1 MKRAFFFSDSQR
13 PSFNLALEE
22 VFFRNLP
29 ELGLDGLIYFY
40 VNQPSLIIGRS
51 QNAFRE
57 IDWLGAEQW
66 GLPILRRLS
75 GGGAVY
81 HDLNNLNFSFIVKR
95 QENLIINFQAFLEP
109 VIAYLQS
116 LHIAAE
122 LSGPSDLRVDGKK
135 ISGNAQA
142 LDKEVILE
150 HGTLLFDS
158 ELTVLGTMLHHRQDG
173 LISRSVESNQA
184 DVANLSD
191 YLEAPMS
198 FEAFAQGLSDFLQSE
213 QESLP
218 LTRHE
223 TLLEK
228 AAELEKSRYLT
239 RAWNMERCAKFSLK
253 RQWRGWDF
261 SLLVERGSISEMT
274 CVKTGDSPNDSL
286 NQLSASEAATI
297 CRSLQSVQLYGPD
310 LRAALS
316 FLEEVT
322 AASLITS
329 LFRPTTLV

>member
-1 MKRAFFFSDSQR
+1 MKRAFYFSSSQR

-22 VFFRNLP
+22 VLFRSLP
-29 ELGLDGLIYFY
+29 ELGLDGLSYFY

-57 IDWLGAEQW
+57 IDWLEAEKS
-66 GLPILRRLS
+66 GLPIVRRLS

-81 HDLNNLNFSFIVKR
+81 HDLNNLNFSFIEKR
-95 QENLIINFQAFLEP
+95 QEKLILNFQAFLEP

-122 LSGPSDLRVDGKK
+122 LSGPSDLRIKGKK

-218 LTRHE
+218 LTRLE
-223 TLLEK
+223 ILLEK
-228 AAELEKSRYLT
+228 AAELEQSRYLT

-261 SLLVERGSISEMT
+261 SLLVERGSISKIT
-274 CVKTGDSPNDSL
+274 CAQAKDSYPDVSTP
-286 NQLSASEAATI
+286 LSASEATAI
-297 CRSLQSVQLYGPD
+297 CQSLQSVRLYSPE
-310 LRAALS
+310 LRQALQ
-316 FLEEVT
+316 FLEASA
-322 AASLITS
+322 AASLLAG
-329 LFRPTTLV
+329 LFRPTSL

>member
-1 MKRAFFFSDSQR
+1 MKRVFFFSDSQR

-184 DVANLSD
+184 DVANLLD

-228 AAELEKSRYLT
+228 AAKLEKSRYLT
-239 RAWNMERCAKFSLK
+239 RAWNMERCANFSLK

-274 CVKTGDSPNDSL
+274 CVKAENSYPDFSNL
-286 NQLSASEAATI
+286 LSASEAATI
-297 CRSLQSVQLYGPD
+297 CQSLQSVRLYGPD
-310 LRAALS
+310 LRAALP
-316 FLEEVT
+316 FLE
-322 AASLITS
+322 AAAADSLLAS
-329 LFRPTTLV
+329 LFRPRPL